1 MMKAMK
7 ADDRFYF
14 WKNMKTTLVFLAANL
29 VAALCLFQANSVYA
43 QSPTL
48 ADALDAPE
56 FTWTTGGN
64 AAWIGQTGT
73 TFDGVDAAQ
82 SGLISHSL
90 ESWLQTTVTGPGELT
105 FRWKVSSESGYDF
118 LGFYVNGVL
127 QSGRIS
133 GTVDWQQKAYSLSA
147 GVQVLRWRYSKD
159 GSDSAGQDRG
169 WVDTVSFP
177 PPSGPA
183 IIVTQPQNQAVLEGS
198 LVTFN
203 VVASGALPLTFQ
215 WFKGTTELP
224 EATHSSFSISNVQSS
239 HEGSYTVMVANT
251 LGSVTSAPAMLIVS
265 PAPTTFINPIPASDQ
280 RFGSAVAAVGSDRVL
295 VGDYAQSTAA
305 FYGGAAY
312 LFSTNGTLLTTFTNP
327 TPADFD
333 FFGSTVAAVGNDL
346 VLIGAEG
353 DDTGADSSGAA
364 YLFSTSGSLL
374 TTFTN
379 PTPANLDG
387 FGRALAAVGSDR
399 VLIADPN
406 DDAGALDA
414 GAVYMFSTAGTLL
427 TTITNPSPAIEEW
440 FGYSVALVGGDRIA
454 IGAPLN
460 NAGAAYAG
468 AVYLFTTNG
477 TLLTSITN
485 PTPALDEWFGSAVAA
500 VGSDQVVIGAP
511 YDNTGATD
519 AGAAYLFSANGT
531 LLTTF
536 TNPTPAVDDQFG
548 AAVAAVGNDRVLIG
562 AGMDN
567 TGASDAGSAYLFST
581 NGTLLITFTNH
592 TPATFD
598 LFGIAVA
605 AVGSDRVLIGTSE
618 AGEAYLFTLPSG
630 TTRPPMLTIGP
641 DGSGQIR
648 ISWAANT
655 AGFVLQETWSLSP
668 ANWTNS
674 SIGMNNSIPIT
685 GPSKFYRLF
694 KP

>member
-1 MMKAMK
+1 
-7 ADDRFYF
+7 
-14 WKNMKTTLVFLAANL
+14 MKTPCHLLISNL
-29 VAALCLFQANSVYA
+29 IAALCALSTNSGHS
-43 QSPTL
+43 QSLTL
-48 ADALDAPE
+48 ADALDAPAL
-56 FTWTTGGN
+56 TWTTGGN
-64 AAWIGQTGT
+64 ATWSGQTNT

-82 SGLISHSL
+82 SGVIGNSQ

-133 GTVDWQQKAYSLSA
+133 GNVDWQQRTYSLGE
-147 GVQVLRWRYSKD
+147 GVHVLRWRYAKD
-159 GSDSAGQDRG
+159 GSDSSGQDRG
-169 WVDTVSFP
+169 WVDLVSFP

-183 IIVTQPQNQAVLEGS
+183 IIVTQPQSQAVFEGS

-203 VVASGALPLTFQ
+203 VIASGAPPMAYQ
-215 WFKGTTELP
+215 WFKVPTTLAG
-224 EATHSSFSISNVQSS
+224 ATNSSLTITNVQSS

-251 LGSVTSAPAMLIVS
+251 LGSVTSAPAILTVS
-265 PAPTTFINPIPASDQ
+265 PAPITFLNPTPASGQ

-295 VGDYAQSTAA
+295 VGDYGQSTAA

-312 LFSTNGTLLTTFTNP
+312 LFSTNGMLLTTFTNP

-333 FFGSTVAAVGNDL
+333 FFGSAVAAVGDDL

-353 DDTGADSSGAA
+353 DDSGAESAGAA
-364 YLFSTSGSLL
+364 YLFSASGSLL

-379 PTPANLDG
+379 PTPATHDS
-387 FGRALAAVGSDR
+387 FGHALAAVGGDR
-399 VLIADPN
+399 VLIADRHDN
-406 DDAGALDA
+406 TGANAAGAAYL
-414 GAVYMFSTAGTLL
+414 FTTSGTLL
-427 TTITNPSPAIEEW
+427 TTITNPSPAVEEW
-440 FGYSVALVGGDRIA
+440 FGNSVALVGTDRII

-460 NAGAAYAG
+460 DTGANYAG
-468 AVYLFTTNG
+468 AVHLFTTNG
-477 TLLTSITN
+477 MWLTTITN
-485 PTPALDEWFGSAVAA
+485 PTPAFDEMFGSAVAA
-500 VGSDQVVIGAP
+500 VGSDRVLIGAP

-519 AGAAYLFSANGT
+519 AGAAYLFSVNGT

-536 TNPTPAVDDQFG
+536 TNPTPAADDQFG
-548 AAVAAVGNDRVLIG
+548 AAVAAVGDDRVIIG
-562 AGMDN
+562 AMMDN

-581 NGTLLITFTNH
+581 NGTLLITFTNL
-592 TPATFD
+592 TPASFD
-598 LFGIAVA
+598 LFGMAVT

-618 AGEAYLFTLPSG
+618 AGEAYLFTLPG
-630 TTRPPMLTIGP
+630 ETTQPPMLTIGP
-641 DGSGQIR
+641 AGTGQIR
-648 ISWAANT
+648 ISWATNT

-674 SIGMNNSIPIT
+674 SSGTDNSIPAT